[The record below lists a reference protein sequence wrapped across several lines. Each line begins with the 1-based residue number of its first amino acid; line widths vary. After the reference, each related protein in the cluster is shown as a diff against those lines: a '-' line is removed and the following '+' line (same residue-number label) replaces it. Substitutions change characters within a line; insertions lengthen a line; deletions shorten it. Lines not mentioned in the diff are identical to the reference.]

1 MSNLIKFWMG
11 RLLAFVF
18 LFLSLFLIGLAIF
31 QFAAGINSGS
41 ELVNTLI
48 KSINTSIIALAIF
61 ELGIGIGKEYG
72 KQPKEEEDHTYMVI
86 RRTIARFVG
95 TVSIALVLEG
105 LIMIIKYSQ
114 LELAG
119 NLYYP
124 VGILISASVL
134 LAGMGLFLHLTRA
147 DCEQTAAKG
156 SHLPAEPAEGKR
168 LSSFETS
175 PAFATHSSESGRK
188 PGPVLTS

>member
-1 MSNLIKFWMG
+1 MINQMNFWMG
-11 RLLAFVF
+11 RLLTLTFVS
-18 LFLSLFLIGLAIF
+18 LSLFLVGLAGF
-31 QFAAGINSGS
+31 QFVSGIS
-41 ELVNTLI
+41 EGKEVINILI
-48 KSINTSIIALAIF
+48 KTINTSIIALAIF

-72 KQPKEEEDHTYMVI
+72 KHTEEEDHTYMVI
-86 RRTIARFVG
+86 RRTITRFVG

-114 LELAG
+114 LDLAG

-147 DCEQTAAKG
+147 DCEKQ
-156 SHLPAEPAEGKR
+156 PDQM
-168 LSSFETS
+168 TS
-175 PAFATHSSESGRK
+175 PII
-188 PGPVLTS
+188 GPVLNNSQRPDEMRRPVRHSA